1 MNDRPLSQ
9 LLKEL
14 MFNCSALVRSE
25 IKLAA
30 AEAREN
36 ALQATRGF
44 ARAAGFFGIAY
55 FGAIALL
62 AFTIIGLGELLQGR
76 YWLSSLLIGLIL
88 GIPGILLGLRELREL
103 SPENTFTVTRAS
115 LHEDEILLQNTA
127 ETPHSHPPGPRRS
140 S

>member
-9 LLKEL
+9 LLKDL

-30 AEAREN
+30 AEARQN
-36 ALQATRGF
+36 AMQASRGF

-62 AFTIIGLGELLQGR
+62 AFAILGLGDLLQGR

-88 GIPGILLGLRELREL
+88 GVPGILLGLRALRGL
-103 SPENTFTVTRAS
+103 SPESALATTRAS
-115 LHEDEILLQNTA
+115 LHEDEILLQNA
-127 ETPHSHPPGPRRS
+127 IETPHSHPPGPRRS